1 MTEPRQTNQHIMEVL
16 VGLFATVV
24 FAGVFMFTV
33 VVDQELVFSDKP
45 RVVVKFDD
53 VMGLRKGDH
62 VVIRGMTVGKVNELM
77 LANNK
82 VEVHAVLEQ
91 KLNLK
96 DDYEVTIE
104 PTSVLGGRQ
113 MLIYEGISK
122 VDHEGPILGTTP
134 VDLMKEATDL
144 VAEIRSSVVDGG
156 VIANLATV
164 SEDLA
169 ERPLAPIQT

>member
-33 VVDQELVFSDKP
+33 VVDQEFVFSDKP
-45 RVVVKFDD
+45 QVVVKFDD

-62 VVIRGMTVGKVNELM
+62 VVVRGMTVGKVNELS

-82 VEVHAVLEQ
+82 VNVHAVLEQ
-91 KLNLK
+91 KVMLME
-96 DDYEVTIE
+96 DYEVTIE

-113 MLIYEGISK
+113 MVIFEGISSVEHK
-122 VDHEGPILGTTP
+122 GEVLGITP
-134 VDLMKEATDL
+134 
-144 VAEIRSSVVDGG
+144 S
-156 VIANLATV
+156 
-164 SEDLA
+164 
-169 ERPLAPIQT
+169 PLCGKW